1 MPYLEARDGTRL
13 FYKDLGTGPTV
24 LLVHA
29 WSLHSGMWEYQVG
42 ALRDAGYRC
51 VAIDRRGHG
60 RSDVPSGGFDLD
72 SLADDLAALID
83 HLVITDLAAVV
94 AHSLGV
100 AETVRLLSRHPDV
113 VVGRLVFSGT
123 ITPGMGAAA
132 GGAAA
137 EATIASLRVDRP
149 QWFRDGAD
157 AYFALPESRISEA
170 VVDDTFVNILQSP
183 LEVQEACVRTMFTLD
198 AAADLR
204 RLSQPVLLLHGDRDA
219 SAPLEMTAQPTAASL
234 ANGELKMYRGAGHGL
249 YLTHKDRYNGDVL
262 AFFAAEQPIRESS
275 AVPAR
280 PSAVA

>member
-1 MPYLEARDGTRL
+1 MPHLEARDGTRL
-13 FYKDLGTGPTV
+13 FYKDLGKGPTV

-29 WSLHSGMWEYQVG
+29 WSLHSGMWEYQVA

-51 VAIDRRGHG
+51 IAIDRRGHG
-60 RSDVPSGGFDLD
+60 RSDVPTGGFDLD

-100 AETVRLLSRHPDV
+100 AET
-113 VVGRLVFSGT
+113 GRLVFSGT
-123 ITPGMGAAA
+123 ITPGMGAVA

-157 AYFALPESRISEA
+157 AYFALPESGISEA

-183 LEVQEACVRTMFTLD
+183 LEVQEACVRTMFALD

-219 SAPLEMTAQPTAASL
+219 SAPLELTAQPTAASL
-234 ANGELKMYRGAGHGL
+234 ANGELKIYRGAGHGL

-262 AFFAAEQPIRESS
+262 AFFAAEQPTRESS
-275 AVPAR
+275 AAPAR